1 MQPEEVWQQE
11 ATQKRQRRAVLNAD
25 PRNRTIQYASD
36 TFAAL
41 VKEGPIYVCTCC
53 HRLMYHRS
61 VLRFQE
67 KNYVKLSLTS
77 TKVFDTQ
84 YIQRSVNQE
93 VWICQ
98 TCHRTLKR
106 GKMPAQAKANN
117 LYLAVIPPELPD
129 LNELETRLI
138 CLRIPFM
145 KMVSLAVG
153 KQKKISGP
161 AVNVPTDLKP
171 VCRILPRLPSQT
183 QLVTMKLKRKLCYKT
198 HHYQGYV
205 LPDKVMTA
213 LQWLKTNN
221 PLYAA
226 IDINDSWLEDA
237 PTDDAELWTAL
248 TAADTE
254 SENATANDE
263 PQPCTSPDI
272 DINED
277 DTWLEDALRDDP
289 ELWTAVCATDTESAN
304 TSTDHQPQ
312 LSTCTTPD
320 VTTDKS
326 PSASTSACKFYV
338 HVFMI
343 WCASNSVYMYIT
355 CCAIQPYSNVC
366 LVSCALINVVRI
378 HIAGQQ
384 KTPISV
390 TKHEFLE
397 YIEEQKSSNAG
408 LLDVT
413 IPCTCTVYR
422 EIFVVKIFSWLSQT
436 TKI

>member
-1 MQPEEVWQQE
+1 MYVYNVHKQCTYTNVLIDYFVCVCRKRQVQPEEVRQQE
-11 ATQKRQRRAVLNAD
+11 ATGKRQRRAVLNSD
-25 PRNRTIQYASD
+25 PQKRTMQYVSD
-36 TFAAL
+36 TFTAL
-41 VKEGPIYVCTCC
+41 VKQGPNYVCTCC

-61 VLRFQE
+61 VVRFQE
-67 KNYVKLSLTS
+67 ENYVKLSLTS
-77 TKVFDTQ
+77 AKVSDTQ

-93 VWICQ
+93 VWICH

-106 GKMPAQAKANN
+106 GKMPAQAKANK
-117 LYLAVIPPELPD
+117 LDLVVIPPELSD

-145 KMVSLAVG
+145 KIVSLAVG
-153 KQKKISGP
+153 KGP

-205 LPDKVMTA
+205 RPDKVMTA
-213 LQWLKTNN
+213 LRWLKTNN

-226 IDINDSWLEDA
+226 IDINDSWLEDD

-272 DINED
+272 DIDED

-289 ELWTAVCATDTESAN
+289 ELWTAVCATDTESGN

-312 LSTCTTPD
+312 LSTCTAPD
-320 VTTDKS
+320 ATTDKS

-343 WCASNSVYMYIT
+343 WCASNRVYMYIT
-355 CCAIQPYSNVC
+355 CCAIQPYSNVFWF
-366 LVSCALINVVRI
+366 SCALISIVFTLQVNR
-378 HIAGQQ
+378 
-384 KTPISV
+384 
-390 TKHEFLE
+390 KHP
-397 YIEEQKSSNAG
+397 SASPRMN
-408 LLDVT
+408 
-413 IPCTCTVYR
+413 
-422 EIFVVKIFSWLSQT
+422 SWNTSRNRRAQMQVC
-436 TKI
+436 